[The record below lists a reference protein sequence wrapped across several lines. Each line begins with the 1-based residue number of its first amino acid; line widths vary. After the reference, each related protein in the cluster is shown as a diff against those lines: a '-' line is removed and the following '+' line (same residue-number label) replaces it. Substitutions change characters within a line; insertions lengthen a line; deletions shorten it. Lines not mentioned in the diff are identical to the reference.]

1 MDYFIEIIA
10 DFVADNVV
18 IIRIVLHSQDFQAK
32 VILAYL
38 SINIATAAVSN
49 QIERSSTHVNTK
61 QEETEIVS
69 KSDIE
74 KEEK

>member
-32 VILAYL
+32 VILACL

-49 QIERSSTHVNTK
+49 QIERSSTVLWLC
-61 QEETEIVS
+61 
-69 KSDIE
+69 
-74 KEEK
+74 